1 MPEMSLVVVPEFPQ
15 SSVPDGA
22 VSRACLSADD
32 DDTVFIF
39 NLDPHAAETAD
50 GRKAVSASK
59 KLWISVVPFAMEP
72 NMTLRW
78 EMDLSPG
85 TVISP
90 GYELLYGVS

>member
-22 VSRACLSADD
+22 VSPCMPFPWTITVPFLFSISIPMRRKQPMVERQSA
-32 DDTVFIF
+32 
-39 NLDPHAAETAD
+39 P
-50 GRKAVSASK
+50 SK

-85 TVISP
+85 TVTSP
-90 GYELLYGVS
+90 RI